1 MVTVLA
7 LPVLCIRGWGRE
19 VNGEVNL
26 ASVANITKNAN
37 DLIQF

>member
-7 LPVLCIRGWGRE
+7 LQVLCIRGGGRL

-26 ASVANITKNAN
+26 ASVANISKTATVS
-37 DLIQF
+37 IQF